1 MLSTDA
7 KRLEDAYEK
16 FNDYYFE
23 STLPNVMITI
33 QSSRGAYGHCTT
45 QKVWASGEERYYELN
60 LGAEYL
66 DRPIENVLAT
76 LMHEMVHI
84 YCMENGIKDTSN
96 LGRYHNKRFKQE
108 AEKRGLIIS
117 KHDYIGW
124 SVTHPSPQFISV
136 IKQMGL
142 DAPCEN
148 CRVGEKYIIGGNDD
162 DSDNT
167 TITVGPDNNKPRIKK
182 PSSTRKYLCP
192 FCGISVRATKD
203 VNIICA
209 DCVSPMLKVT

>member
-1 MLSTDA
+1 MLSADT
-7 KRLEDAYEK
+7 KRLEEAYSK

-23 STLPNVMITI
+23 SALPDVMITI

-45 QKVWASGEERYYELN
+45 QKVWASGDERYYELN

-96 LGRYHNKRFKQE
+96 LGRYHNKKFKEE
-108 AEKRGLIIS
+108 AEKRGLLIS

-124 SVTHPSPQFISV
+124 SVTQPSEKFIGV
-136 IKQMGL
+136 IKEMGL
-142 DAPCEN
+142 DVACEN
-148 CRVGEKYIIGGNDD
+148 CRVGEKIQLGGDSSDGDD
-162 DSDNT
+162 T
-167 TITVGPDNNKPRIKK
+167 PGIEKKPRIKK
-182 PSSTRKYLCP
+182 PSSTRKYVCP
-192 FCGISVRATKD
+192 FCMVSIRATRD
-203 VNIICA
+203 VHIICA
-209 DCVSPMLKVT
+209 DCMEPFMRIYD